1 MQINNLF
8 IDEDLTGYLSTKDN
22 IEKFINFCIRERY
35 EAEIKMSMRKIRKPN
50 GEELAARKYESTTL
64 QPLNAED
71 VQNPN
76 TPFFQKKIV
85 ITGQFY
91 TFPERN
97 DLGKLL
103 QQYGAD
109 INTSISKKTDIVI
122 MGYGAGPKKKD
133 KVKDLQGQGYNII
146 TYDEQQLLQEFDKHE
161 IPYEKIIL

>member
-1 MQINNLF
+1 MQINNLN
-8 IDEDLTGYLSTKDN
+8 IDEDLTGYLSSKDN
-22 IEKFINFCIRERY
+22 VEIFINFCIRERY
-35 EAEIKMSMRKIRKPN
+35 EAEIRMSERKVRKPSQ
-50 GEELAARKYESTTL
+50 ESISARKYDSETL
-64 QPLNAED
+64 KPLSIEEVKD
-71 VQNPN
+71 PN

-109 INTSISKKTDIVI
+109 MNTSISKKTDIVI

-133 KVKDLQGQGYNII
+133 KVKDLRGQGYDIV
-146 TYDEQQLLQEFDKHE
+146 TYDEIQLLEEFDKYG
-161 IPYEKIIL
+161 IPYEKIEL

>member
-1 MQINNLF
+1 M
-8 IDEDLTGYLSTKDN
+8 
-22 IEKFINFCIRERY
+22 
-35 EAEIKMSMRKIRKPN
+35 
-50 GEELAARKYESTTL
+50 
-64 QPLNAED
+64 
-71 VQNPN
+71 
-76 TPFFQKKIV
+76 

-122 MGYGAGPKKKD
+122 MGYGAGPKKID

-146 TYDEQQLLQEFDKHE
+146 TYDEQQLLLEFDKYE
-161 IPYEKIIL
+161 IPYEKII